1 MGATLL
7 RITSSSHSFPIDAR
21 KVTRK
26 QGYPLAIGGCDAYA
40 SSIVGSGDL
49 GKRRSLKYIRLAAF
63 LAGQPRTVNRLN
75 MSLKD
80 IEEVVGADLPANA
93 RFPSWW
99 RNDGRRM
106 HSRAWMTA
114 GWEVEEMIAEQA
126 MVVFSRR
133 M

>member
-1 MGATLL
+1 
-7 RITSSSHSFPIDAR
+7 
-21 KVTRK
+21 
-26 QGYPLAIGGCDAYA
+26 
-40 SSIVGSGDL
+40 VGSGDI

-63 LAGQPRTVNRLN
+63 LAGQPRTVNRLT

-80 IEEVVGADLPANA
+80 VEEVVGADLPANA

-99 RNDGRRM
+99 RNDDRKM
-106 HSRAWMTA
+106 HSRAWITA
-114 GWEVEEMIAEQA
+114 GWEVEEMIAHEA